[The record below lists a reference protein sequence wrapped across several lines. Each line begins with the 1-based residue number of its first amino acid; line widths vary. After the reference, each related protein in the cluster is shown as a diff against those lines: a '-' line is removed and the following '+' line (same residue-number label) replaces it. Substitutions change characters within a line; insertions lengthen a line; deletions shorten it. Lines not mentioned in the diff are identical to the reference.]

1 MHTKVI
7 ISVLVLLNLCVNIM
21 ATSPTT
27 AKKEKEVE
35 KDPRIIGG
43 QAISIQMAPWQVSVR
58 LKVYEAEMYGY
69 GHICGG
75 SVISQRVVVT
85 AAHCILNQNVN
96 PMAYRSPNEFTL
108 VMGSAY
114 LYQIPP
120 YTLQYDVLQIAVHLG
135 FNLNTMQNDVAMFVI
150 NGYIPWSWPT
160 VQAIPLN
167 TVAEPNG
174 TYCTVSGW
182 GKTSLNTDIVSS
194 ILMEATVPI
203 VGYATCD
210 INYGNISTGMLCAG
224 YMTTGGVD
232 ACQGDSGG
240 PLVCNGYL
248 AGIVSWGYSC
258 AQPGY
263 PGIYTNVSFYDNW
276 IVTNNQSFN
285 YSLYY
290 NNGNAVKVTYGLSAL
305 LSLSVFLILA
315 KYLQI

>member
-1 MHTKVI
+1 MYSKLL
-7 ISVLVLLNLCVNIM
+7 ISVLLGLAFYTDVK
-21 ATSPTT
+21 ATSHVPT
-27 AKKEKEVE
+27 KKVE
-35 KDPRIIGG
+35 KDPKIIGG
-43 QAISIQMAPWQVSVR
+43 QAISIQSAPWQVSVR
-58 LKVYEAEMYGY
+58 LKVYEVEMYGY

-85 AAHCILNQNVN
+85 AAHCILNQNVSPMSYRN
-96 PMAYRSPNEFTL
+96 PGEFTL

-120 YTLQYDVLQIAVHLG
+120 YTLQYDVLQIAVHIG
-135 FNLNTMQNDVAMFVI
+135 FNLDTMVNDVAMFMI

-160 VQAIPLN
+160 VKAIPLN
-167 TVAEPNG
+167 NMAEPNG
-174 TYCTVSGW
+174 TSCTVSGW
-182 GKTSLNTDIVSS
+182 GKTSLNTDIVSG

-210 INYGNISTGMLCAG
+210 INYGNITTGMICAG

-263 PGIYTNVSFYDNW
+263 PGVYTNVSYYNNW

-285 YSLYY
+285 YSFYY
-290 NNGNAVKVTYGLSAL
+290 NTGVSDGRKFHYLSIL
-305 LSLSVFLILA
+305 LSLGVWYVMA
-315 KYLQI
+315 KW

>member
-1 MHTKVI
+1 MYLKSLVVVVI
-7 ISVLVLLNLCVNIM
+7 YCNLCSIVFG
-21 ATSPTT
+21 TSTDKNKT
-27 AKKEKEVE
+27 VE

-43 QAISIQMAPWQVSVR
+43 QAISIESAPWQVSVR
-58 LKVYEAEMYGY
+58 LKVYEAQMYGY

-85 AAHCILNQNVN
+85 AAHCILNQNVQ
-96 PMAYRSPNEFTL
+96 PMVFRSPDEFTL

-114 LYQIPP
+114 LYQAPA
-120 YTLQYDVLQIAVHLG
+120 YTLQYDVLQIAVNMN
-135 FNLNTMQNDVAMFVI
+135 FNLTTMVNDIALFLI

-167 TVAEPNG
+167 YWPEPSG
-174 TYCTVSGW
+174 TLCTISGW
-182 GKTSLNTDIVSS
+182 GKTSTYSDSVSG

-210 INYGNISTGMLCAG
+210 INYGNITTGMICAG
-224 YMTTGGVD
+224 YMQTGGVD

-248 AGIVSWGYSC
+248 TGVVSWGYGC

-263 PGIYTNVSFYDNW
+263 PGVYTNVSYYYNW
-276 IVTNNQSFN
+276 IVTNNSSFN
-285 YSLYY
+285 YNYYY
-290 NNGNAVKVTYGLSAL
+290 NNAQNINSNMLCL
-305 LSLSVFLILA
+305 FLNICLSLLLMKIL
-315 KYLQI
+315 K